1 MRCGCRVPR
10 LDSSENRKSPPHNGA
25 TPVSFP
31 MLTLILMAKLVCE
44 VALLSLL
51 GRGVLALLSGEGRDS
66 NVFYALLR
74 AVTQPWVKAVG
85 WFTPS
90 VVLERHH
97 PWVAF
102 WVLGVGWLGAT
113 WAKVTL
119 CLEIGVVHCR

>member
-1 MRCGCRVPR
+1 MRCGCRVPG

-25 TPVSFP
+25 TSVSFP
-31 MLTLILMAKLVCE
+31 MLTLILIAKLVCE

-51 GRGVLALLSGEGRDS
+51 GRGVLALVSGDRRDT

-74 AVTQPWVKAVG
+74 TATQPWVKAVG

-102 WVLGVGWLGAT
+102 WVLGTAWLWVT

-119 CLEIGVVHCR
+119 CLEIGVAHCR